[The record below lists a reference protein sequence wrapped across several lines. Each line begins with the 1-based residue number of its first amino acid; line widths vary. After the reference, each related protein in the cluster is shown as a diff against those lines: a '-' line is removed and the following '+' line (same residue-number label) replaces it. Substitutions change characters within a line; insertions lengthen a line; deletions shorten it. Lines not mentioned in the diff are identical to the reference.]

1 MPFNEEW
8 LIAHAS
14 GDTPNRMAA
23 YIGPDE
29 EGRLWLSL
37 YSDDGAGNGVMVVNV
52 ALGDL
57 KKVCR

>member
-8 LIAHAS
+8 LISHAS
-14 GDTPNRMAA
+14 GGSPLVMAA
-23 YIGPDE
+23 YIEPDE

-37 YSDDGAGNGVMVVNV
+37 FNSDGHMVVNV

-57 KKVCR
+57 KKVAR